1 MFNAQR
7 LSLARMRVG
16 LTAKGLADRAGVA
29 PLTITRLEK
38 GENQPDKAT
47 SARLAEVLG
56 FPLEFFLA
64 DDPPSLDTDAVSFR
78 SLSKMSAK
86 ERNAA
91 TAAGALGLELS
102 DWVEQKFTL
111 PAPNLIDLS
120 HETNAEIA
128 SKWLRQHWGL
138 GERPIGNMIGLLETN
153 GVRVLS
159 LAENTSSVDAF
170 SFWRDGKPYVFLN
183 NFKTA
188 EHSIFDSAH
197 ELGHLVMHMH
207 GGPRGQ
213 SRSAE
218 REANQF
224 ASSFLMPEN
233 DVRSRMPSSIT
244 VDIVIRAKAR
254 WRVSAMAMAYRL
266 HQLAMLSEWQYKSIC
281 IELAKRGFR
290 SAEPGGIER
299 ETSVILKK
307 VLSQLWSE
315 RTTKND
321 LARELN
327 LPLAELEGLVWGLTG
342 SDGTPPIRGA
352 RLNVV

>member
-1 MFNAQR
+1 MFNGKR
-7 LSLARMRVG
+7 LSLARMRRR
-16 LTAKGLADRAGVA
+16 LTAKGLADCAGVA
-29 PLTITRLEK
+29 ALTIARLEK
-38 GENQPDKAT
+38 GENQPDGETVAKL
-47 SARLAEVLG
+47 SEVLG
-56 FPLEFFLA
+56 FPLEFFFA
-64 DDPPSLDTDAVSFR
+64 DEPPDFDTNAVSFR

-86 ERNAA
+86 ERDAA
-91 TAAGALGLELS
+91 TSAGSLGLELS
-102 DWVEQKFTL
+102 DWVESRFTL

-120 HETNAEIA
+120 HETNAESA

-138 GERPIGNMIGLLETN
+138 GEKPIGNMIGLLETH

-159 LAENTSSVDAF
+159 LAENTSAVDAF
-170 SFWRDGKPYVFLN
+170 SFWRDAKPYVFLN

-197 ELGHLVMHMH
+197 ELAHLVMHMH

-224 ASSFLMPEN
+224 ASAFLMPEN
-233 DVRSRMPSSIT
+233 DVRSRMPPFIN
-244 VDIVIRAKAR
+244 VNIVIKAKAR

-266 HQLAMLSEWQYKSIC
+266 HQLAMLTEWQYKSIC

-315 RTTKND
+315 KTSKND
-321 LARELN
+321 VADELN
-327 LPLAELEGLVWGLTG
+327 LPLDELEGLVWGLTG
-342 SDGTPPIRGA
+342 ADMAPPVRGS
-352 RLNVV
+352 RLNIV

>member
-1 MFNAQR
+1 MFNGKR
-7 LSLARMRVG
+7 LSLARMRRR
-16 LTAKGLADRAGVA
+16 LTAKGLADIAGLA

-38 GENQPDKAT
+38 GDNPPDKAT
-47 SARLAEVLG
+47 VSKLSDVLG
-56 FPLEFFLA
+56 FPVKFFDA
-64 DDPPSLDTDAVSFR
+64 DEPPELDTSSVSFR

-86 ERNAA
+86 ERDAA
-91 TAAGALGLELS
+91 LSAGSLGLELS
-102 DWVEQKFTL
+102 DWVEKKFAL
-111 PAPNLIDLS
+111 PKPNLIDLS
-120 HETNAEIA
+120 HETNPESA
-128 SKWLRQHWGL
+128 SKWMRQHWGL
-138 GERPIGNMIGLLETN
+138 GEKPIGNMIALLETQ

-159 LAENTSSVDAF
+159 LAENTSAVDAF
-170 SFWRDGKPYVFLN
+170 SFWRDGKPYIFLN

-197 ELGHLVMHMH
+197 ELCHLVMHLH

-224 ASSFLMPEN
+224 ASAFLMPEN
-233 DVRSRMPSSIT
+233 DVRSRMPSFININ
-244 VDIVIRAKAR
+244 IVIKAKSR

-266 HQLAMLSEWQYKSIC
+266 HQLGMLTEWHYKSVC

-307 VLSQLWSE
+307 VLMQLWSE
-315 RTTKND
+315 KTSKND
-321 LARELN
+321 VADELN
-327 LPLAELEGLVWGLTG
+327 LPLDELEGLVWGLTG
-342 SDGTPPIRGA
+342 AVGEPPIRGA
-352 RLNVV
+352 RLNLV